1 MEKYLKRIFFV
12 VLILF
17 LTLAMLPQP
26 NLILAEE
33 TQGDPVIAE
42 EQNVSAGTKTLRIIE
57 TADLHGQIQNYD
69 YYTGKAFSA
78 TSKKG
83 MSLTASYVAKVRA
96 ANPNTLLIDDGD
108 TIQGSPVNYY
118 FNVLHPEVT
127 NPMAVAMNYMNY
139 SAMTLGNHEFN
150 FGKTVLD
157 KFISEANFPVLAA
170 NVRKT
175 SDNSLVFAPYTIK
188 TVDDVQVGIL
198 GLTNQSVPYWEK
210 PENIAGWT
218 FTNPVTEAQTFV
230 PIMKAAGADVI
241 VIAAHS
247 GMDETYGHG
256 WEENFIKALADNV
269 PSVDVILAAHAHA
282 LVNTTRNGVLIT
294 EPRNA
299 GRDLA
304 DITIT
309 VSGSGSDW
317 AVTAKSAVMVDVS
330 AAATILTEDPAYLSL
345 LKPYHDAT
353 VAYINT
359 PVGSTTG
366 PFPGGY
372 AARVQDGPTADL
384 INLVQSEAAAAAGF
398 PVDASCAALF
408 NNAALLPSGTLLL
421 KDIYALYI
429 YDNTLYVVE
438 ATGQTVKEV
447 LEWTVSYFYPYDF
460 SPAGPKTNYKNMA
473 DYNLDMWTG
482 IEYTIDLTK
491 PVGQRITKLM
501 LNGEPLGMD
510 QKIRVAANNY
520 RATGMFTNPQAVT
533 IPATILY
540 SSTTEVRDL
549 IVNYVTAHSP
559 LDPNAIYV
567 HNWDLYPDYFL
578 RPTEVM
584 DRSTFLSLV
593 SDAFG
598 KPGSQSFIFADA
610 AKGTALVVD
619 LDNMLFQYFAKDKS
633 YGILKIPSLVY
644 PRPGYVQ
651 FFYKSSFLIVSATL
665 NVYGGYG
672 SSVVDVYDL
681 FNKPGYPAPERLISY
696 DNFSTFNTERALTFL
711 VNLGMKGIVSPLV
724 DWASLQSFSDWKSI
738 SPWSSAAY
746 TFMTKNVVWDKLN
759 PSAPVTNAAALS
771 WVSEARYPL
780 LSFIS
785 TSDFHG
791 ALDASTVSSTKM
803 GGAAVDN
810 TYIKSYRALN
820 PLGTFLV
827 DSGDNMQ
834 GTLIS
839 NFFKGAS
846 TIDVL
851 NQIGYQVSAI
861 GNHEFDWGQDILQQ
875 RISEAHFP
883 WLNCNIFLKGTN
895 VQPSWLK
902 PYVILEAKGMK
913 IGLIGIIGTDA
924 PSKIMPGN
932 VDNLDFKNPAPIVNQ
947 IAADLRAQGVNV
959 VVVLAHMGGSQD
971 STGVI
976 TGDIAVVA
984 NQLVGVNYIAAG
996 DMHNK
1001 LNSIVNGIPITE
1013 PYSSGTALGLAKIRI
1028 DRLTGATFLSGL
1040 KTADDLLVNSTYNLG
1055 ITPDP
1060 AIAAVVA
1067 GYNAQI
1073 AVIKNQWIGTING
1086 PINRD
1091 TPDRYTQESAVG
1103 NLIADSMAWKAGVAI
1118 AFMNPGGI
1126 RANIVSPT
1134 GTYPYNVIWND
1145 LYTVQP
1151 FDNLLTSMDLTGAQI
1166 KALLEQCYAPANPG
1180 KKLLQVTGIRFS
1192 VTVSNPDGTRI
1203 TSLTLADG
1211 TPIVPT
1217 STYRIVT
1224 NNYLATGG
1232 DNFSVFKQGTNLV
1245 TGGSDI
1251 TAFVD
1256 YVLWKWGTPPANTP
1270 FTSVVEGR
1278 ITVVP

>member
-1 MEKYLKRIFFV
+1 VKYLKQLFFL
-12 VLILF
+12 VLVLF
-17 LTLAMLPQP
+17 LTIAMLPQP
-26 NLILAEE
+26 NLIFAEE
-33 TQGDPVIAE
+33 TQGDPVVATE
-42 EQNVSAGTKTLRIIE
+42 SSASAGTKTLRIIE
-57 TADLHGQIQNYD
+57 TADLHGQIESYD
-69 YYTGKAFSA
+69 YYAGKPFSA

-83 MSLTASYVAKVRA
+83 LSLTASYVANVRA

-108 TIQGSPVNYY
+108 TIQGTPVNYY

-127 NPMAVAMNYMNY
+127 NPMAVGMNYMNY
-139 SAMTLGNHEFN
+139 DAMTLGNHEFN

-157 KFISEANFPVLAA
+157 KFISETTFPVLAA

-218 FTNPVTEAQTFV
+218 FTNPVTEAQTYV

-269 PSVDVILAAHAHA
+269 PGVDVILAAHAHA
-282 LVNTTRNGVLIT
+282 LVNTTRNNVLIT

-299 GRDLA
+299 GRDIA
-304 DITIT
+304 DITVT

-330 AAATILTEDPAYLSL
+330 AAATVLTEDPTYLTL

-353 VAYINT
+353 VTYINT

-366 PFPGGY
+366 AFPGGY
-372 AARVQDGPTADL
+372 AARVQDGPAADL

-408 NNAALLPSGTLLL
+408 NNAALLPSGTLKL

-447 LEWTVSYFYPYDF
+447 LEWTVSYFYPYDY
-460 SPAGPKTNYKNMA
+460 SPAGPKTNYQNMA
-473 DYNLDMWTG
+473 DYNYDMWSG

-491 PVGQRITKLM
+491 PVGQRITELM
-501 LNGEPLGMD
+501 LNGQPLGMD

-520 RATGMFTNPQAVT
+520 RATGMFTNPKAVT
-533 IPATILY
+533 IPGTVLY
-540 SSTTEVRDL
+540 ASTTEVRDL
-549 IVNYVTAHSP
+549 IVNYVTANSP
-559 LDPNAIYV
+559 LDPNAIYI

-578 RPTEVM
+578 RPTEAM
-584 DRSTFLSLV
+584 NRDTFLSLV
-593 SDAFG
+593 NNAFG
-598 KPGSQSFIFADA
+598 KPSSQSFIFADA
-610 AKGTALVVD
+610 AKGTALMVD
-619 LDNMLFQYFAKDKS
+619 LDNMLFQYFAKDRS
-633 YGILKIPSLVY
+633 YGIFKIPSLVY

-651 FFYKSSFLIVSATL
+651 FFYRSSFLIVSATL
-665 NVYGGYG
+665 NVYGEFG

-681 FNKPGYPAPERLISY
+681 FNRPGYPAPDRLISY
-696 DNFSTFNTERALTFL
+696 DGPSTFNRERALTFL

-724 DWASLQSFSDWKSI
+724 DWTSLQSFSDWKSI
-738 SPWSSAAY
+738 SPWSASAY
-746 TFMTKNVVWDKLN
+746 TFMTKNIVWDKLN
-759 PSAPVTNAAALS
+759 PSSLVTNADALS

-791 ALDASTVSSTKM
+791 ALEASTVSSTKM
-803 GGAAVDN
+803 GGAAVDTTYIN
-810 TYIKSYRALN
+810 TYKALN

-827 DSGDNMQ
+827 DSGDIMQ

-846 TIDVL
+846 AIDVF
-851 NQIGYQVSAI
+851 NQIGYQVSTI

-875 RISEAHFP
+875 RIAEAEFP

-895 VQPSWLK
+895 TQPSWLT
-902 PYVILEAKGMK
+902 PYVILEAKGLR
-913 IGLIGIIGTDA
+913 IGFIGTIGTDA

-932 VDNLDFKNPAPIVNQ
+932 VDNLDFRDPAPIINQ
-947 IAADLRAQGVNV
+947 IAANLRAQGVNV
-959 VVVLAHMGGSQD
+959 IVVLAHMGGSQD

-976 TGDIAVVA
+976 TGQIADLA
-984 NQLVGVNYIAAG
+984 KTLVGINYIAAG

-1001 LNSIVNGIPITE
+1001 LNGIVNGIPITE

-1028 DRLTGATFLSGL
+1028 DRLLGGTFLSDI
-1040 KTADDLLVNSTYNLG
+1040 KIADDLQVNSTYNLG

-1060 AIAAVVA
+1060 IIAAVVA

-1073 AVIKNQWIGTING
+1073 AVIKNRWIGTITG
-1086 PINRD
+1086 PILRD

-1103 NLIADSMAWKAGVAI
+1103 DLIADSMAWKAGVAI

-1126 RANIVSPT
+1126 RANIVSST
-1134 GTYPYNVIWND
+1134 GVYPYNVIWND

-1151 FDNLLTSMDLTGAQI
+1151 FDNLLTTMDLTGAQI

-1180 KKLLQVTGIRFS
+1180 KKLLQVAGIHFS
-1192 VTVSNPDGTRI
+1192 VKVSNPDGTRI

-1211 TPIVPT
+1211 TAIVPT
-1217 STYRIVT
+1217 ATYRIVT

-1256 YVLWKWGTPPANTP
+1256 YILWKWGTPPANTP
-1270 FTSVVEGR
+1270 FTSAPEGR